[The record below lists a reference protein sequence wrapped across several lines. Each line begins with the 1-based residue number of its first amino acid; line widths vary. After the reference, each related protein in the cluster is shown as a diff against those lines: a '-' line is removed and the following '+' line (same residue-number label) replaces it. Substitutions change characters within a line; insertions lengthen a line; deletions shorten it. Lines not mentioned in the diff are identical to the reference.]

1 MGAYTNPQEV
11 LDTQTGQ
18 YFQNLQSTISQTV
31 AGVAT
36 AYKAESERKKKEI
49 KENADKLQASKIA
62 VEKTQSEMLSNI
74 NKLQQDRPNTD
85 FSKPLDPFITA
96 YGDITNS
103 LNLGTVA
110 KRQDALKLQND
121 YKGMIGNIQDS
132 LAIVASNSE
141 GFMEKYNNSGQEG
154 GYSQDPNINPLENT
168 YGMLGMMQKL
178 PGNVELETDISK
190 GTGFKFNVNV
200 VVDGVK
206 YTPGFGGAQLKGLNN
221 DGAELFTT
229 IPKTTD
235 DILKL
240 MKDSGIYN
248 LKKGLD
254 KKGDTTSEIQDI
266 NESFLLPGI
275 QKTKAKSSTTGTIVN
290 ELSRGL
296 NLPAIEQK
304 IASICDPNVAKLLVD
319 PKSAAAWYN
328 EVGDKALGDVNDYMN
343 YTELLTGKGKDRF
356 KKMYIDYTMA
366 SLKNKPSQPIMN
378 TEGNIATETIV
389 TKKLGGPEEEN
400 KLTPNQVL
408 KLQKEE
414 AQRTKTVTA
423 AAGKGIGAKVLLSP
437 DGKMRAVWDNDTKK
451 YMIQNKTSSN
461 TWKTDR
467 AQMSLIKA
475 DALTAI
481 GI

>member
-18 YFQNLQSTISQTV
+18 YFQNLQSTISQSV

-62 VEKTQSEMLSNI
+62 VEKTKSEMFAGI
-74 NKLQQDRPNTD
+74 NKLEQYRPGVD
-85 FSKPLDPFITA
+85 FNKALDPFITA
-96 YGDITNS
+96 YGDITTGLDTGS
-103 LNLGTVA
+103 MVD
-110 KRQDALKLQND
+110 RQGGLKLQSD
-121 YKGMIGNIQDS
+121 YKDMIGNVQSS
-132 LAIVASNSE
+132 LAIVASNGE
-141 GFMEKYNNSGQEG
+141 DFMTKYNNSGQEG

-178 PGNVELETDISK
+178 PGKVELETDIKK
-190 GTGFKFNVNV
+190 GTGFKFNVDV
-200 VVDGVK
+200 VVDGVTYK
-206 YTPGFGGAQLKGLNN
+206 PGFGGAQLKGLDDN
-221 DGAELFTT
+221 GAELFTT

-266 NESFLLPGI
+266 NESFLLPGT
-275 QKTKAKSSTTGTIVN
+275 QKTKAKSSKTDTTVY
-290 ELSRGL
+290 ELSRSL

-304 IASICDPNVAKLLVD
+304 IASICDPNVAKLLAE

-328 EVGDKALGDVNDYMN
+328 EVGDKALGFVNDYMN
-343 YTELLTGKGKDRF
+343 YTELLTPQGKARF

-378 TEGNIATETIV
+378 TEGNIATETID
-389 TKKLGGPEEEN
+389 TKPAKTKGVGGTTKTGRPTKALFTDQEIKDYKSDFADLASGKIEAIDLPVRGKGTMRFQLN
-400 KLTPNQVL
+400 DGKIQMVRADGTVL
-408 KLQKEE
+408 KDRVTG
-414 AQRTKTVTA
+414 AQFRSYL
-423 AAGKGIGAKVLLSP
+423 GK
-437 DGKMRAVWDNDTKK
+437 
-451 YMIQNKTSSN
+451 
-461 TWKTDR
+461 
-467 AQMSLIKA
+467 
-475 DALTAI
+475 
-481 GI
+481 